1 MRIVVDFPAPL
12 GPRKPNDSLLRTWK
26 SMLSTAIKS
35 PYFLVRPLTSIRFS
49 DIVVESNFLYSDS
62 VARKA
67 KNPDAPRTRKTIIVE
82 RLWASTILLYTVVA
96 TLVVWK
102 ALSKYGVNPIVF
114 FVIDAIT
121 SWTYGISTAR
131 LTVCVVRR
139 EWKSVR
145 KWAWASALSFVTP
158 QMYILIAAHHAPR
171 DVYLI
176 VIGVITFM
184 ILLALVSLIVQ
195 IRKSSKKGESVTS

>member
-1 MRIVVDFPAPL
+1 
-12 GPRKPNDSLLRTWK
+12 
-26 SMLSTAIKS
+26 
-35 PYFLVRPLTSIRFS
+35 
-49 DIVVESNFLYSDS
+49 
-62 VARKA
+62 
-67 KNPDAPRTRKTIIVE
+67 
-82 RLWASTILLYTVVA
+82 LLYTVVA
-96 TLVVWK
+96 TLIVWK

-139 EWKSVR
+139 EWKAVR
-145 KWAWASALSFVTP
+145 KWAWAAAVSFITP

-176 VIGVITFM
+176 VIGVISFM
-184 ILLALVSLIVQ
+184 VLLALASLIIQ
-195 IRKSSKKGESVTS
+195 IRKSNNLSKRG

>member
-1 MRIVVDFPAPL
+1 M
-12 GPRKPNDSLLRTWK
+12 K
-26 SMLSTAIKS
+26 
-35 PYFLVRPLTSIRFS
+35 
-49 DIVVESNFLYSDS
+49 SNFLYAHS
-62 VARKA
+62 VGKKTNSSVPR
-67 KNPDAPRTRKTIIVE
+67 RTRRTVIVE

-96 TLVVWK
+96 TFVVWK

-121 SWTYGISTAR
+121 SWTYGIATAR

-139 EWKSVR
+139 EWKSAR
-145 KWAWASALSFVTP
+145 KWAWASAISFLTP
-158 QMYILIAAHHAPR
+158 QLYILIAAHHAPR

-176 VIGVITFM
+176 VIGVISFM

-195 IRKSSKKGESVTS
+195 IRKSAKKSGSTTP

>member
-1 MRIVVDFPAPL
+1 M
-12 GPRKPNDSLLRTWK
+12 GG
-26 SMLSTAIKS
+26 
-35 PYFLVRPLTSIRFS
+35 
-49 DIVVESNFLYSDS
+49 
-62 VARKA
+62 KA
-67 KNPDAPRTRKTIIVE
+67 KNPAAPRTRKTIIVE

-139 EWKSVR
+139 DWKAMR
-145 KWAWASALSFVTP
+145 KWAWAAAVSFVTP

-176 VIGVITFM
+176 VIGVISFM
-184 ILLALVSLIVQ
+184 ILLALATLIVQ
-195 IRKSSKKGESVTS
+195 IRKTNNLSKRG

>member
-1 MRIVVDFPAPL
+1 MDLTPVRSDQPVTKA
-12 GPRKPNDSLLRTWK
+12 
-26 SMLSTAIKS
+26 
-35 PYFLVRPLTSIRFS
+35 PYFL
-49 DIVVESNFLYSDS
+49 YSVS
-62 VARKA
+62 VGKKA
-67 KNPDAPRTRKTIIVE
+67 KDAAAPRTRKTIVIE

-131 LTVCVVRR
+131 LTVSVVRR
-139 EWKSVR
+139 DWKAVR
-145 KWAWASALSFVTP
+145 KWAWAAAVSFITP
-158 QMYILIAAHHAPR
+158 QMYILIAAQHAPR

-176 VIGVITFM
+176 VIGVISFM
-184 ILLALVSLIVQ
+184 IVLALVSLIVQ
-195 IRKSSKKGESVTS
+195 IRKTNNLSMKD